1 MLDYTV
7 FSDKGERQI
16 NEDTVGVLKKEDTFY
31 FFLADG
37 LGGHG
42 LGNIASGFAVDEL
55 KAYFQ
60 HTDVLEEGIIHVQ
73 EVLLKEQKKQGYRGE
88 MKTTVTLL
96 SIAQSAVRYSHVG
109 DSRIYHFHR
118 GKLKDRTLD
127 HSVCQRLVE
136 ARLIREKDIR
146 NHPDRSKLLK
156 ALGEPWGDYKVEV
169 REQVYDASD
178 AYLLCS
184 DGFWEHITEKEMQ
197 KCLKKSKNTKD
208 WIDRMVA
215 IILRNG
221 RGTNMDNFSCIGVM
235 L

>member
-1 MLDYTV
+1 M
-7 FSDKGERQI
+7 
-16 NEDTVGVLKKEDTFY
+16 
-31 FFLADG
+31 
-37 LGGHG
+37 
-42 LGNIASGFAVDEL
+42 
-55 KAYFQ
+55 
-60 HTDVLEEGIIHVQ
+60 
-73 EVLLKEQKKQGYRGE
+73 
-88 MKTTVTLL
+88 
-96 SIAQSAVRYSHVG
+96 
-109 DSRIYHFHR
+109 
-118 GKLKDRTLD
+118 
-127 HSVCQRLVE
+127 
-136 ARLIREKDIR
+136 
-146 NHPDRSKLLK
+146 LK

>member
-1 MLDYTV
+1 MLDYTA

>member
-55 KAYFQ
+55 KAFFQ

>member
-221 RGTNMDNFSCIGVM
+221 RGTNMDNFSCIGGM